1 MNTSHSTPAIA
12 TLGGQT
18 MGTTWSVK
26 LVVFSD
32 ADLHALHAGIQAQL
46 DRVVAQMSTWEVDSD
61 ISRFNASAPGAWQD
75 LPQEFF
81 TVLSCARDIARD
93 SGGAFDPTLGSLID
107 LWGFGPVPSS
117 RPLSRRVPTAE
128 ALAAAR
134 EHTGWSRLIL
144 QSSPHRLYQPGG
156 LRLDLSAIAKGYG
169 VDLVTSHLRGRG
181 ITSALIEVGGEL
193 YGHGRKSDGEPWRVL
208 VESSPD
214 EETADEDFEPRVL
227 ALDGHA
233 VATSGDRWHR
243 FERNGVRYAHTMDP
257 RVGHPVERAPAAVT
271 VIADSAMRADA
282 WATALTVMGPRQ
294 GALMAE
300 ERQLAA
306 RFVVRTDSGLQ
317 ETLTSAFRSHLA
329 AAA

>member
-1 MNTSHSTPAIA
+1 MNTSHAAPAIA

-26 LVVFSD
+26 LVVSPH

-46 DRVVAQMSTWEVDSD
+46 DRVVAQMSTWEADSD
-61 ISRFNASAPGAWQD
+61 ISHFNASTPGTWQD

-81 TVLSCARDIARD
+81 TVLSCARDIACD
-93 SGGAFDPTLGSLID
+93 TDGAFDPTLGSLLD

-117 RPLSRRVPTAE
+117 RRVPASD
-128 ALAAAR
+128 ALATAR
-134 EHTGWSRLIL
+134 EHAGWSRLIL
-144 QSSPHRLYQPGG
+144 QSPPHRLYQPGG

-169 VDLVTSHLRGRG
+169 VDLVTHHLRDRG
-181 ITSALIEVGGEL
+181 VASALIEVGGEL
-193 YGHGRKSDGEPWRVL
+193 YGYGSKSDGEPWRVL

-243 FERNGVRYAHTMDP
+243 FEHDGTRYTHTLDP
-257 RVGHPVERAPAAVT
+257 RIGRPVEQAPAAVT

-282 WATALTVMGPRQ
+282 WATALTVMGTQQ
-294 GALMAE
+294 GSLLAE

-306 RFVVRTDSGLQ
+306 RFVVRTDTGLQ